1 MVVSKMTLKTKT
13 IAVML
18 SVSLL
23 LFGCGEPSDS
33 MYISSPE
40 LFPYQQESFQE
51 HVLETRAWLTQHREF
66 HGKGQEL
73 ELDAVSPF
81 ELIPEKPNGKGVLLV
96 HGLGDS
102 PFSFSDIAPEL
113 VKQGYLVRVIL
124 LPGHGSRPADLMLPT
139 LSDWNNIVAHNVEL
153 LLEDVTDV
161 WLGGFS
167 TGTNLVTTYAAN
179 NQNVEGLILFS
190 PAFVSRDPLVR
201 LASLASYFVDWAD
214 KDKEQNYSR
223 YDSLAMNG
231 AALYYESTVEVVDAL
246 QNYPLTI
253 PAILMMSEA
262 DELISSKGVYKVF
275 KQYMRNP
282 NNQIIWYGERDY
294 KDERFVQFTM
304 NRPDLYIRGSSHIA
318 PLYSEV
324 NPLYGKGGVMR
335 QCGTLVNETE
345 IGEVECPELN
355 NVWHSAWGFLF
366 KEDKISARLSW
377 NPYFDETMSRVFEV
391 MDSVAP
397 DSLSNE

>member
-1 MVVSKMTLKTKT
+1 MALNNIMRAAS
-13 IAVML
+13 L

-23 LFGCGEPSDS
+23 LFGCGEQADP
-33 MYISSPE
+33 MYRSSPE

-51 HVLETRAWLTQHREF
+51 YVIETRSWLVQHREF
-66 HGKGQEL
+66 HGKGQKL

-81 ELIPEKPNGKGVLLV
+81 EITPQHPNGKGVLLV

-102 PFSFSDIAPEL
+102 PFSFSDIAPKLAE
-113 VKQGYLVRVIL
+113 QGYLVRVIL

-139 LSDWNNIVAHNVEL
+139 LSDWNSIVAHNVEL
-153 LLEDVTDV
+153 MRNEVSSL

-167 TGTNLVTTYAAN
+167 TGTNLVTTYAAT

-201 LASLASYFVDWAD
+201 FASVASYFVDWAD

-231 AALYYESTVEVVDAL
+231 AALYHESTIEVVEAL
-246 QNYPLTI
+246 KANPLTI
-253 PAILMMSEA
+253 PAILMMSET
-262 DELISSKGVYKVF
+262 DELIASKGVYKLF
-275 KQYMRNP
+275 KRYMRNP
-282 NNQIIWYGERDY
+282 SNQIIWYGERQF
-294 KDERFVQFTM
+294 KDDRFVQFTM
-304 NRPDLYIRGSSHIA
+304 DRPDLYIRGSSHIA
-318 PLYSEV
+318 PLYSES

-335 QCGTLVNETE
+335 QCGTLLSESEV
-345 IGEVECPELN
+345 GEVECPELN

-377 NPYFDETMSRVFEV
+377 NPYFNETMTRVFEV

-397 DSLSNE
+397 NYLEKK